1 MREIKFRGF
10 NHKNNVWIYGFYLQ
24 NRGEHFVCP
33 DEFANGK
40 SWEDYEIDPD
50 SLGQFTGLKDKKGA
64 DIFEKC
70 ELDNKY
76 IVVYKAPSFVGIDI
90 KNNKII
96 NLYNNEHTITK
107 PYCKIS

>member
-1 MREIKFRGF
+1 MREIKSRGF

-24 NRGEHFVCP
+24 NRGKHFVCP

-50 SLGQFTGLKDKKGA
+50 SLGQFTGLKDKKGNE
-64 DIFEKC
+64 IFEKC